1 LGRMIKSIKSVKVTN
16 RRVIVRA
23 GFDVPIEEDHYGNTV
38 VSDDTRIKDALPTLE
53 LLIKQQAKIIIVA
66 HLGRP
71 KGWEK
76 SLSLAPVATKLGEL
90 LKAKIIFVADDITK
104 KDLSGMSHDIDP
116 GTILFLENIRFYPG
130 EETNDP
136 EFLNTLAA
144 FGDVFVNEAFSVSHR
159 KEVSTYGLA
168 SKLPAYAGLGLLKEI
183 EILGRAIRNPAK
195 PFMLMVGGAKI
206 EDKVEVIEFLGKSV
220 SHVLIGG
227 ASANTFLKA
236 LGYEVGKSKVSDV
249 NLAKHILRNYKEKIV
264 LPIDVVVAES
274 FESEARL
281 VKLDKVQSTDMIYD
295 IGPETIKK
303 YSEYIKTA
311 QTLVWNG
318 PFGLFENPKF
328 ATGSKSL
335 ARLFASRSKGP
346 AFGIIG
352 GGETVEL
359 FDTVGVSHFIDHIS
373 TGGGAML
380 EFLSGKQ
387 LPAIKI
393 LDTK

>member
-1 LGRMIKSIKSVKVTN
+1 MIKSIQSVKVAN

-23 GFDVPIEEDHYGNTV
+23 GFDVPIEENHYGNTV
-38 VSDDTRIKDALPTLE
+38 VSDDTRIKDALPTLK
-53 LLIKQQAKIIIVA
+53 LLIKEQAKIIIVA

-71 KGWEK
+71 KGWDK
-76 SLSLAPVATKLGEL
+76 SLSMAPVAAKLGEL
-90 LKAKIIFVADDITK
+90 LQTKIIFVADDITK
-104 KDLSGMSHDIDP
+104 KDLSGMSHDIEP
-116 GTILFLENIRFYPG
+116 GTILFLENIRFYEG

-136 EFLNTLAA
+136 EFLNILAA

-168 SKLPAYAGLGLLKEI
+168 TKLPSFAGLGLLKEI
-183 EILGRAIRNPAK
+183 EVLGRTIRNPAR

-206 EDKVEVIEFLGKSV
+206 EDKVEVIEFLGKDV
-220 SHVLIGG
+220 SHVLVGG

-236 LGYEVGKSKVSDV
+236 LGYEIGKSKFSDV

-264 LPIDVVVAES
+264 LPIDVVVADGPES
-274 FESEARL
+274 PARL
-281 VKLDKVQSTDMIYD
+281 VKLDKVTPTDTIYD

-303 YSEYIKTA
+303 YSTFIKTA

-318 PFGLFENPKF
+318 PFGFFENPKF

-335 ARLFASRSKGP
+335 ARLFASRASGP

-359 FDTVGVSHFIDHIS
+359 FDSVGVSHFVDHVS

-380 EFLSGKQ
+380 EFLSGKE